1 MLISNTMMTAYYL
14 GWKIILL
21 RKSKNLSFSGTYK
34 YYLILLPVLFL
45 ISNVF
50 SKEIIIEPGENAHE
64 RLQEAMILMEE
75 GDTLLIKSGYYSF
88 EDGLSLDID
97 GVTVIGEG
105 MDKTILDF
113 KNQQSGA
120 QGLLV
125 TSNKVTLK
133 DFAILDAKGDA
144 LKVIGAMGINM
155 INLRTEWTGGPK
167 STNGAYGF
175 YPVES
180 EDVLI
185 DGCVAIGASDA
196 GIYVGQSKNIIV
208 RNSIAQYNVAGIEIE
223 NSYYADVYN
232 NLASHNTGGIL
243 IFDLPDLPQQ
253 GGHHIR
259 VFENQSIDND
269 TDNFAPEGNIVG
281 EVPRGTGIII
291 MANSDV
297 EVFNNLL
304 SGNGTVNLSIVSY
317 SDETDDPNYYPHPK
331 RIQVHNNTYGPAGF
345 DPDINTGELAK
356 TLFEISNGNMP
367 DIFWDGVAPL
377 SQLIFGQPEEEKLI
391 ISEDP
396 DVTFL
401 TISAIKYMM
410 GFSNSTLT
418 DIDEFQGVINPLQPI
433 DIDGI

>member
-1 MLISNTMMTAYYL
+1 MILI
-14 GWKIILL
+14 
-21 RKSKNLSFSGTYK
+21 
-34 YYLILLPVLFL
+34 
-45 ISNVF
+45 ISIQ
-50 SKEIIIEPGENAHE
+50 SYAKEIIINPGENAQE
-64 RLQEAMILMEE
+64 ELQEALILMSE
-75 GDTLLIKSGYYSF
+75 GDTLIMRSGFYSF
-88 EDGLSLDID
+88 EDGISLDVD
-97 GVTVIGEG
+97 NVTVIGEG
-105 MDKTILDF
+105 MNETILDF

-120 QGLLV
+120 QGFLV

-144 LKVIGAMGINM
+144 LKVIGSKGINM

-185 DGCVAIGASDA
+185 DGCIAIGASDA

-259 VFENQSIDND
+259 VFDNKSIDND

-297 EVFNNLL
+297 EIFNNVM
-304 SGNGTVNLSIVSY
+304 SGNATVNLSVVSY
-317 SDETDDPNYYPHPK
+317 SDKTDDPNYYPHPR
-331 RIQVHNNTYGPAGF
+331 RIQIHNNTYGPGGF
-345 DPDINTGELAK
+345 DPDIETGELAK
-356 TLFEISNGNMP
+356 ALYEISNGNMP
-367 DIFWDGVAPL
+367 DIFWDGVVPI
-377 SQLIFGQPEEEKLI
+377 SQMIFGQPNEDKLKMQEN
-391 ISEDP
+391 S
-396 DVTFL
+396 DVSFL
-401 TISAIKYMM
+401 TISPLKYIL
-410 GFSNSTLT
+410 GFSNPIKTEKK
-418 DIDEFQGVINPLQPI
+418 EFTGAINPLEPI
-433 DIDGI
+433 VINGIQQ

>member
-1 MLISNTMMTAYYL
+1 LHKA
-14 GWKIILL
+14 
-21 RKSKNLSFSGTYK
+21 
-34 YYLILLPVLFL
+34 LILCAFVILFNQL
-45 ISNVF
+45 F
-50 SKEIIIEPGENAHE
+50 AKEIIINPGENAQE
-64 RLQEAMILMEE
+64 ELQEALILMSE
-75 GDTLLIKSGYYSF
+75 GDTLLIKEGYYLF
-88 EDGLSLDID
+88 EDGLSLDVDDVKI
-97 GVTVIGEG
+97 IGEG

-113 KNQQSGA
+113 KDQQSGA
-120 QGLLV
+120 QGFLV

-144 LKVIGAMGINM
+144 LKAIGSKGIYM

-167 STNGAYGF
+167 SSNGAYGF

-208 RNSIAQYNVAGIEIE
+208 RNSVAQYNVAGIEIE

-259 VFENQSIDND
+259 VFDNKSIDND

-297 EVFNNLL
+297 EVFNNVI

-317 SDETDDPNYYPHPK
+317 SDETDDPNYYPHPR
-331 RIQVHNNTYGPAGF
+331 RIQIHDNTYGPAGF
-345 DPDINTGELAK
+345 DPDIETGDLAK
-356 TLFEISNGNMP
+356 ALYEISDGDMP
-367 DIFWDGVAPL
+367 DIFWDGVVSV
-377 SQLIFGQPEEEKLI
+377 SQMLFGQPEIDKLKI
-391 ISEDP
+391 DENS
-396 DVTFL
+396 DVSFL
-401 TISAIKYMM
+401 TISPIKYML
-410 GFSNSTLT
+410 GFSKPVKTEKKEFNGI
-418 DIDEFQGVINPLQPI
+418 IDPLEPI
-433 DIDGI
+433 VIDGL

>member
-1 MLISNTMMTAYYL
+1 MKNISCKFLVFVFFLSLSIN
-14 GWKIILL
+14 GKDIL
-21 RKSKNLSFSGTYK
+21 
-34 YYLILLPVLFL
+34 
-45 ISNVF
+45 
-50 SKEIIIEPGENAHE
+50 IEPGPNAHE
-64 RLQEAMILMEE
+64 RLQEAMILINE
-75 GDTLLIKSGYYSF
+75 GDTLIIESGYYEF
-88 EDGLSLDID
+88 EDGLSLDVD
-97 GVTVIGEG
+97 GVTVVGRG
-105 MDKTILDF
+105 MKETILDF

-120 QGLLV
+120 QGFLV
-125 TSNKVTLK
+125 TSNGVTLK
-133 DFAILDAKGDA
+133 DFSILDAKGDA
-144 LKVIGAMGINM
+144 LKVIGAKGISM

-208 RNSIAQYNVAGIEIE
+208 RNSIAQHNVAGIEIE
-223 NSYYADVYN
+223 NSYYADVYD

-259 VFENQSIDND
+259 VFDNESINND

-297 EVFNNLL
+297 EVFNNLM

-317 SDETDDPNYYPHPK
+317 SDEMND
-331 RIQVHNNTYGPAGF
+331 
-345 DPDINTGELAK
+345 
-356 TLFEISNGNMP
+356 
-367 DIFWDGVAPL
+367 
-377 SQLIFGQPEEEKLI
+377 
-391 ISEDP
+391 
-396 DVTFL
+396 
-401 TISAIKYMM
+401 
-410 GFSNSTLT
+410 
-418 DIDEFQGVINPLQPI
+418 
-433 DIDGI
+433 